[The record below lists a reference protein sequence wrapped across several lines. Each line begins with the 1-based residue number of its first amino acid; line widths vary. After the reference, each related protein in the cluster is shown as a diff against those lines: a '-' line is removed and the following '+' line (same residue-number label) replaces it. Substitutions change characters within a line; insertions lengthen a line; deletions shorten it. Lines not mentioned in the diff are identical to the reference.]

1 MLNHREALSPSSLNL
16 LATVAAEGSF
26 AGAARRMGLVPSA
39 LTYRVRQIED
49 ALDVLLFDRS
59 TRQAKPTAAGLAL
72 LNEAERL
79 LGDVDALAMRVKRVA
94 TGWESQLTIALDSI
108 ISRST
113 VMDLC
118 EAFFALQAPT
128 RIKLQDEALS
138 GTLEALTSGR
148 ADLALGAVVEASQAA
163 GLHARTLGVVPFVFA
178 VAPHHPL
185 ARAPEPLADELI
197 VQHRA
202 IAVADS
208 TPRTG
213 TDVTIGLLKGQE
225 VLTLPSLALKVQAH
239 LRGLGCGFLP
249 EPMAKADLDAGRLVA
264 KRVQRPARRATVC
277 AAWRAAGSLS
287 GAGTG
292 QGAGRALS
300 WWLAQLDSTT
310 TRRALLGRY

>member
-1 MLNHREALSPSSLNL
+1 MLTHREALSPASLHV
-16 LATVAAEGSF
+16 LATVAAQGSF
-26 AGAARRMGLVPSA
+26 AGAARVLGLVPSA
-39 LTYRVRQIED
+39 LTYRIRQIED

-59 TRQAKPTAAGLAL
+59 TRQARPTAAGLAL
-72 LNEAERL
+72 LHEGERL
-79 LGDVDALAMRVKRVA
+79 LGDVDALALRVKRVA
-94 TGWESQLTIALDSI
+94 TGWEAQLTIALDSI
-108 ISRST
+108 ISRAT

-118 EAFFALQAPT
+118 EAFLALQAPT
-128 RIKLQDEALS
+128 RIKLLDEALS

-148 ADLALGAVVEASQAA
+148 ADLALGAVVEPSQAA
-163 GLHARTLGVVPFVFA
+163 GLNARNLGMVPFVYA

-185 ARAPEPLADELI
+185 AKAPEPLTDELI

-225 VLTLPSLALKVQAH
+225 VLTVPTLALKVQAQV
-239 LRGLGCGFLP
+239 RGLGCGFLP
-249 EPMAKADLDAGRLVA
+249 EPMVLAELAAGRLA
-264 KRVQRPARRATVC
+264 TKRVQRPVRRTTVC
-277 AAWRAAGSLS
+277 AAWRAAGSLT

-300 WWLAQLDSTT
+300 WWLAQFESPA
-310 TRRALLGRY
+310 TRRALLSRY